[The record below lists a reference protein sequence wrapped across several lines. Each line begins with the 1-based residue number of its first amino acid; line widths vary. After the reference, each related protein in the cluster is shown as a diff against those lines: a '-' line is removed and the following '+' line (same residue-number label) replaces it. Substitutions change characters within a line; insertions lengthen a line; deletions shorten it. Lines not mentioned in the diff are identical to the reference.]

1 MEWADHSSG
10 FTCNADNVYYVNK
23 KVMLTQVETPLASPC
38 IKRASVL
45 LLDTKRVETRWIVWI
60 REMDTP

>member
-1 MEWADHSSG
+1 MAG
-10 FTCNADNVYYVNK
+10 A
-23 KVMLTQVETPLASPC
+23 C

-45 LLDTKRVETRWIVWI
+45 LLDTKRVETRWMVWI